1 MTASKLLYLASLIT
15 FTFGALTFSV
25 LSLSYWRQRR
35 LRRQPGGGFVFP
47 AFTLACAGAFLINLL
62 LQSVAATGL
71 SLAQSVV
78 TSLLPPLMV
87 HTIYCEE
94 QRRGVWKWLLAT
106 FYIVSVV
113 GAVLL
118 GLEDSEL
125 IATGWADQLDSLP
138 ALMFGTAGALGL
150 AMLVFSKRVLTVGE
164 RRHRF
169 WNLVLLTLMLLC
181 GAANLVR
188 PGPFVSLVAD
198 YLVLSFFCV
207 TLYYKERLVFFDLLV
222 KRGVFFATALVGL
235 TLFFV
240 IAPRVFE
247 QFPSDWSRPWI
258 GALLLMPFWL
268 MGPWIYGRLGRW
280 IDLVWLRRRFSPAE
294 AERHFVR
301 EVQGAVTEE
310 DLRSAAAHSL
320 EEIFQAPADV
330 RFDAADAFPKDA
342 PLKEDG
348 TCMVAYLKQGWA
360 ILSARPSAIPY
371 MSDDRRLLESL
382 ARTLNVVLENVRF
395 RQERQQQAG
404 REQQLRLLASRAEL
418 KALRAQINPHFLFNA
433 LNAIAGL
440 IPSQPQL
447 ADQTVEQLAEVF
459 RYALSKSDQEWVRL
473 DEEVDFVMAYL
484 GVEQAR
490 FGERL
495 QTEMNVDPAAGAI
508 PIPAMTIQ
516 PLIENAI
523 KHGVSAVEGRGK
535 VGLRVSLQGEL
546 LSVEVS
552 DNGPGFAAGFS
563 LCSAG
568 NGHPASGHGLRNVAD
583 RLAGYYGEAA
593 QLKWES
599 GVEGTRVSLKIPCG
613 VLK

>member
-25 LSLSYWRQRR
+25 LSWSYWRQRR

-47 AFTLACAGAFLINLL
+47 AFTLACACAFLINLL
-62 LQSVAATGL
+62 LQVSEATGL

-78 TSLLPPLMV
+78 TGLLPPLMV
-87 HTIYCEE
+87 HVIYGEE
-94 QRRGVWKWLLAT
+94 RGWGIWKWLLVT
-106 FYIVSVV
+106 FYIVSAA
-113 GAVLL
+113 GAVLQ

-125 IATGWADQLDSLP
+125 IATGWADQLDGVP
-138 ALMFGTAGALGL
+138 ALIFGSAGALGL
-150 AMLVFSKRVLTVGE
+150 VMLISSKRVLSVAQ
-164 RRHRF
+164 RRRRF
-169 WNLVLLTLMLLC
+169 WNRVLLTLMLLC
-181 GAANLVR
+181 GAANLVW
-188 PGPFVSLVAD
+188 PSPFVSLAAD
-198 YLVLSFFCV
+198 YLVLTFFCV

-222 KRGVFFATALVGL
+222 KRGAFFATGLVGL

-240 IAPRVFE
+240 VAPRVFE

-258 GALLLMPFWL
+258 SALLLMPFWL
-268 MGPWIYGRLGRW
+268 MGPWIYGRLARW
-280 IDLVWLRRRFSPAE
+280 IDHVWLRRRFSPAE

-301 EVQGAVTEE
+301 EVQGAMTEE
-310 DLRSAAAHSL
+310 DLRSSAAHSL
-320 EEIFQAPADV
+320 EEIFQAPAEV
-330 RFDAADAFPKDA
+330 QFNAMGAPPKENATGMAVD
-342 PLKEDG
+342 
-348 TCMVAYLKQGWA
+348 LKQGWA
-360 ILSARPSAIPY
+360 ILAARPSAIPY

-382 ARTLNVVLENVRF
+382 GRTLSVVFENVRF

-440 IPSQPQL
+440 IPSEPQL

-459 RYALSKSDQEWVRL
+459 RYALSKSDEEWVRL
-473 DEEVDFVMAYL
+473 DEEVEFVAAYL

-495 QTEMNVDPAAGAI
+495 QTELNVDPAAGAI

-535 VGLRVSLQGEL
+535 VGLRVVLHGEL
-546 LSVEVS
+546 LSVEVF

-563 LCSAG
+563 LGSIG
-568 NGHPASGHGLRNVAD
+568 NGHSASGHGLRNVVD
-583 RLAGYYGEAA
+583 RLAGYYGDAA

-599 GVEGTRVSLKIPCG
+599 GKEGTRVSLKIPCG
-613 VLK
+613 VPQ